1 MLGPVRAVV
10 SDVLTVVLVVP
21 VAQEDV
27 VALVAVPVEGDV
39 IQAAMM
45 PVLVVLVVVLA
56 LEVVKAPAIRRE
68 LLDVQDVQA
77 AVKAVAAVGIAPVI
91 AQVVVRAVAQTVLE
105 VVLAARA
112 RVLAAAP
119 KQVVQVG
126 AMAYAALTAQGVPG
140 AKDVAVVV
148 QVDVRGV
155 PGVVLAAVV
164 LDFVLERV
172 RENVQALVPP
182 LVKIVVHPMEAV
194 QVLVAAAVVAV
205 LVLAAEAAVGV
216 VKVVRLNAI
225 LDAVQAAALLVI
237 QLAIPPARCNVL
249 QAVRDRYILLL

>member
-45 PVLVVLVVVLA
+45 PVPVVLVVVLA

-126 AMAYAALTAQGVPG
+126 AMAYAPLTAQGVPG

-172 RENVQALVPP
+172 RENVQALVPQ
-182 LVKIVVHPMEAV
+182 LVKIVVHPVEAV